1 MWLVVLLVFL
11 FPSML
16 ALLVCWTRA
25 NLMLDFLFE
34 LIASGERLYCFCSL
48 FQVLK
53 ITWFVKLRVS
63 SIFVVNLCVCIWC
76 HDESIGEPYFGFTNY
91 RELWL
96 AAGVPSYDMVFK
108 CCTEEGET
116 SPKHIYVKTC
126 SIKHFGIKIRVLK
139 PGPAWRVDPGP
150 GRPGTGPGWG
160 KNLLGNWPGA
170 TRSTC
175 RVDPGPG
182 SPG

>member
-1 MWLVVLLVFL
+1 
-11 FPSML
+11 ML

-76 HDESIGEPYFGFTNY
+76 HDESIGEPYFGFANY
-91 RELWL
+91 RELGL
-96 AAGVPSYDMVFK
+96 AAGVPPYDMVFK

-126 SIKHFGIKIRVLK
+126 SIKHFGIKMVMQTLVGRHWKQFSEHGWSQKVRVCQWSL
-139 PGPAWRVDPGP
+139 GRTQTDCRWR
-150 GRPGTGPGWG
+150 
-160 KNLLGNWPGA
+160 LLIIEPSSG
-170 TRSTC
+170 
-175 RVDPGPG
+175 VLF
-182 SPG
+182 